1 MIGTTRGRLALIG
14 ALVGLVAAVA
24 SGLAA
29 WALLAAPDG
38 AEPATI
44 VVEPGDRA
52 SDVAETLAGAG
63 LVHSELIFELLMRV
77 TRADRRLQPGE
88 YAFEGG
94 ERSLEILDRLVEG
107 RVETIRVTVP
117 EGLTLEETVEALARQ
132 GIGPPEALEEAFR
145 DPSPIADIDPEAGNL
160 EGYLF
165 PETYRLRKPV
175 LAESVAERMVQTFR
189 ERFFA
194 VHRKEIAAGELD
206 LREVV
211 TLASLVEKETA
222 IEEEKPRIAGVF
234 AARLDRG
241 MRLQC
246 DPTIVYG
253 LKLEDRWDGNIR
265 RRDLSW
271 PHPYN
276 TYVHDG
282 LPPGPIA
289 SPGLAA
295 LEAALSPERTGDLYF
310 VARGDGAHAFSRT
323 FAEHRRKVRRYQR

>member
-1 MIGTTRGRLALIG
+1 MNRYARAV
-14 ALVGLVAAVA
+14 ALVGAVV
-24 SGLAA
+24 GLAVGAAAALSA
-29 WALLAAPDG
+29 WWLLTAPESHG
-38 AEPATI
+38 ERTV

-52 SDVAETLAGAG
+52 SDVARHLEASG
-63 LVHSELIFELLMRV
+63 LIRSERLFAALLRL
-77 TRADRRLQPGE
+77 TGADRRLQPGE

-94 ERSLEILDRLVEG
+94 ERPLELIHELVAG
-107 RVETIRVTVP
+107 RVVTVEVTVP
-117 EGLTLEETVEALARQ
+117 EGLTLEETAEVLVGQGVGPEEALLA
-132 GIGPPEALEEAFR
+132 AFR
-145 DPSPIADIDPEAGNL
+145 DPGPIADIDPGASDL

-175 LAESVAERMVQTFR
+175 APQRVAEVMVGTFR
-189 ERFFA
+189 KRFFGP
-194 VHRKEIAAGELD
+194 HRSQIERSPRS
-206 LREVV
+206 LRELV

-222 IEEEKPRIAGVF
+222 VADEKPRIAGVF
-234 AARLDRG
+234 ASRLDKG

-253 LKLEDRWDGNIR
+253 LKQEGRWDGNIR

-310 VARGDGAHAFSRT
+310 VARGDGRHSFSRT
-323 FAEHRRKVRRYQR
+323 FAEHRRKVREFLP